1 MKTILNKTFE
11 IMIATMKVYWF
22 VSFCGRVKKKI
33 NTISTCFS
41 GQFVN
46 RPKKHVSGWT
56 LVFQPRQAHPKSFL
70 KSGRSHCERRL
81 LIFSSFKCLD
91 FFLLSIMCDFF
102 YNSVSICV
110 WATPSYS
117 VNLTAIAKT
126 FFFACCLVL
135 KLRSDKFFRGFIDF
149 KLVYVVFQV
158 GPFQKPSC
166 KT

>member
-1 MKTILNKTFE
+1 MQQWKSTGLSVFAVEWKQ
-11 IMIATMKVYWF
+11 
-22 VSFCGRVKKKI
+22 
-33 NTISTCFS
+33 ISTTSPCFS

-46 RPKKHVSGWT
+46 RPKKHVSGWI
-56 LVFQPRQAHPKSFL
+56 LVFQPGQAHPKSFW

-81 LIFSSFKCLD
+81 LIFSSFECLD

-126 FFFACCLVL
+126 FFSLVAYCLSFVLTNFFLVL
-135 KLRSDKFFRGFIDF
+135 LIFSWSMSFFKWVPFRSH
-149 KLVYVVFQV
+149 LV
-158 GPFQKPSC
+158 KH
-166 KT
+166 KTS

>member
-1 MKTILNKTFE
+1 MQQWKSTGLSLSVVEWKQ
-11 IMIATMKVYWF
+11 
-22 VSFCGRVKKKI
+22 I
-33 NTISTCFS
+33 NTTSPWFS

-46 RPKKHVSGWT
+46 KPKKHVSGWI
-56 LVFQPRQAHPKSFL
+56 LVFQPGQAHPKSFW
-70 KSGRSHCERRL
+70 KAGRGHCERRL

-126 FFFACCLVL
+126 VFLVCWLML
-135 KLRSDKFFRGFIDF
+135 KLRCDKFFCGFIDF
-149 KLVYVVFQV
+149 QLVYVVFQV